1 MPGPE
6 PLQPG
11 EYYHIYNRGIDG
23 EVLFREVRNYHHFLR
38 LWAKYIEPVADTYA
52 YCLLSNHFHF
62 LIRIKQE
69 ETGPILKIG
78 PVLDGEEDQTG
89 PVSKTGPVSGPV
101 LSVSRQFN
109 NLFIAYAKAF
119 NKAFDRTGSLFES
132 PFKRRRIDSDRYF
145 VTLVVYIHR
154 NPEKHGFVDDF
165 RRWPYSSYQAI
176 LSTRATRI
184 QRAAVLDW
192 FGGAAAFEEMHT
204 ARVDEALIEALIVD
218 D

>member
-1 MPGPE
+1 M
-6 PLQPG
+6 
-11 EYYHIYNRGIDG
+11 
-23 EVLFREVRNYHHFLR
+23 LFREVRNYHHFLR

-62 LIRIKQE
+62 LIRIK
-69 ETGPILKIG
+69 
-78 PVLDGEEDQTG
+78 EDQTG

-145 VTLVVYIHR
+145 VTLVVYLHR

-204 ARVDEALIEALIVD
+204 AWVDEALIEALIVD